1 MARKFKY
8 RKVTIV
14 ILITVLI
21 WVWADL
27 AQDEDFTV
35 PHATISVAK
44 SIEPSLWVSF
54 ADNESSVSVREIVL
68 KGPAS
73 KVAEANKRL
82 KEGELLEFDF
92 DPAREKMDTPDKYT
106 LALLPFLQRS
116 KIIRQ
121 LGLTAES
128 CKPESIPVS
137 VVKLVE
143 KPLKVRCIDDNGIA
157 IKDAIIDPTHVKIFV
172 PEDWEGEKL
181 IADVQLAAA
190 EVEQAR
196 QGPFKS
202 RPYILLAPDQMRE
215 ATESVKITLPPE
227 EEKLRAYSITS
238 ATIGYVFSPVLQEK
252 CRVKLLNPEDMAM
265 VSIKATDAA
274 KNAYEGQPFQIL
286 LYILDGDEKKKVEQS
301 RKVVYDLPQEF
312 VGKDEI
318 MLNQQP
324 VTARFELVPLAPEP
338 GSSPGS

>member
-14 ILITVLI
+14 IFITVLI

-27 AQDEDFTV
+27 AQDETFTV

-54 ADNESSVSVREIVL
+54 ADNESTVSIKEIVL

-73 KVAEANKRL
+73 RVAKADRRL
-82 KEGELLEFDF
+82 KEGKLLEFDF
-92 DPAREKMDTPDKYT
+92 DPAREKLDRLDKYT

-121 LGLTAES
+121 LGLTALS
-128 CKPESIPVS
+128 CTPESISVS
-137 VVKLVE
+137 VVKLFE
-143 KPLKVRCIDDNGIA
+143 KTLKVRCIDDNGIA

-181 IADVQLAAA
+181 TADVQLAAA

-196 QGPFKS
+196 QGPFES
-202 RPYILLAPDQMRE
+202 RPYILLAPDQIRE
-215 ATESVKITLPPE
+215 APENVKIKLPPV
-227 EEKLRAYSITS
+227 EEKLRAYPITS

-252 CRVKLLNPEDMAM
+252 YRVKLLNPQDMAM
-265 VSIKATDAA
+265 VRIKATDAA
-274 KNAYEGQPFQIL
+274 KSAYEGQPFQIL
-286 LYILDGDEKKKVEQS
+286 LYILDGDEKKKGEPS

-312 VGKDEI
+312 VSKGEI
-318 MLNQQP
+318 TLNQQP

-338 GSSPGS
+338 GSGSGQ